1 MIKLFII
8 GDAKRLP
15 RPREPSDRLRLKRRE
30 KAEGFRMLCYSHLKA
45 SWQTTTQTGLHYS

>member
-30 KAEGFRMLCYSHLKA
+30 KAEGFRMLKPRQPSD
-45 SWQTTTQTGLHYS
+45 SRPQ